1 MSMAPKHA
9 RWLWGIAFVLL
20 LVWAVTL
27 TALYAQERKKND
39 NESTFHGEESLSLE
53 LQVPSLALETRPKER
68 RVFLHLEKIEWHG
81 LVRIRQDG
89 RSKLARKIQRDW
101 IVDMINNTLVGGR
114 GTVPIALYE
123 VPSLGGQAEP
133 ATVHSNFTI
142 VSVLERLNQEDGAEL
157 SVELLMQQPPGGNLQ
172 EYTAIKTDRLDRPS
186 TVEFY
191 IRGEHFP
198 QLLSCLEDV
207 HLCAPMLTRPTRPP
221 LLLGDPKRCTPRLR
235 YDDDSFPL
243 DSDAIGRQ
251 AFSTALGLLS
261 MIPAAGKVA
270 KAIDV
275 TTKLIF
281 VFTKKKESQDDKWVK
296 MRKYVEKYVAA
307 EVAHA
312 IDLLKI
318 NNLENA
324 MTGISRSIES
334 YYLYENGTEAKAI
347 AFQSVK
353 SNMEAWYGFFTSKTN
368 PLGSFVHFIAFGN
381 MYLSWRLQEIL
392 SYEDIYGTPLSPQSR
407 EAWVNDLEATVKDL
421 QSVVPAIQSQAL
433 ALRKQAIRF
442 EKKTGYFHC
451 ERPPL
456 PWKVTCGNI
465 KVIDDSTGWRSK
477 AYFYQKDSEED
488 EKYHFAHTLLYNLA
502 VRLATFNL
510 QLKLDDYLDA
520 SDWWSFM
527 VPDNPFQAENVTQI
541 YHTGL
546 IGNLRPKAEYIDENY
561 TTGSN
566 LTRLSIFSNGFWKE
580 LDGLQLWFDG
590 KTRGSHGP
598 VTSYSQVQEMAVTDK
613 DPLDKLCGIYEA
625 SSFTS
630 LKFSNNNTFVGF
642 GDMQLGD
649 FYEGWFFDFDT
660 SATLQK
666 TSVCGMRLGLFGRT
680 KETESVDTM
689 NIAFCKQASKV
700 RRKSS

>member
-1 MSMAPKHA
+1 MTSKHA
-9 RWLWGIAFVLL
+9 RWLWGIAFVLVL
-20 LVWAVTL
+20 IWAVTL

-89 RSKLARKIQRDW
+89 RSKLARKVQRDW
-101 IVDMINNTLVGGR
+101 IADMINGTLAGGK
-114 GTVPIALYE
+114 GTVPIALCE
-123 VPSLGGQAEP
+123 VPSLGGHAEP

-142 VSVLERLNQEDGAEL
+142 VSAFRSLNQEDGANL
-157 SVELLMQQPPGGNLQ
+157 SLELLIHQSPEENL
-172 EYTAIKTDRLDRPS
+172 EDYAEVRTDRLERPS
-186 TVEFY
+186 TLEFY
-191 IRGEHFP
+191 IRGEDFP

-207 HLCAPMLTRPTRPP
+207 HQCAPLLKSPTRPP
-221 LLLGDPKRCTPRLR
+221 FLVGGPKRCTPRLR

-243 DSDAIGRQ
+243 DKDAIGRQ

-261 MIPAAGKVA
+261 LLPGVGKVA

-275 TTKLIF
+275 TTKLLF
-281 VFTKKKESQDDKWVK
+281 LFTKKKESQDDKWVK

-353 SNMEAWYGFFTSKTN
+353 SNMEAWYGFFTDKAN
-368 PLGSFVHFIAFGN
+368 PLGSFVHFIAYGN

-407 EAWVNDLEATVKDL
+407 EAWVSDLESTVKDL
-421 QSVVPAIQSQAL
+421 QSVVPVIQSQAL

-442 EKKTGYFHC
+442 EKKTKIWDCDYI
-451 ERPPL
+451 PP

-465 KVIDDSTGWRSK
+465 RVIDDGTGWRSQ
-477 AYFYQKDSEED
+477 AYFYRKDSEED
-488 EKYHFAHTLLYNLA
+488 EKYHFAHTVLYNLA

-520 SDWWSFM
+520 SNWWSIM
-527 VPDNPFQAENVTQI
+527 VPDNPFEAVNVTQV
-541 YHTGL
+541 YHTGE
-546 IGNLRPKAEYIDENY
+546 IGNPWPKEEYIDENY
-561 TTGSN
+561 ATGSN
-566 LTRLSIFSNGFWKE
+566 LTQLSIFSHGYVKE
-580 LDGLQLWFDG
+580 AWALQLWFDG
-590 KTRGSHGP
+590 KTRGPNG
-598 VTSYSQVQEMAVTDK
+598 AVTDYSQAQEMGVTEEE
-613 DPLDKLCGIYEA
+613 PLDKICGTFEA
-625 SSFTS
+625 SVFTS
-630 LKFSNNNTFVGF
+630 LKFSTNSTHVGF

-649 FYEGWFFDFDT
+649 YYEGWFFDFDT

-666 TSVCGMRLGLFGRT
+666 TSVCGMRLGLWGRE
-680 KETESVDTM
+680 KWTESVDAM
-689 NIAFCKQASKV
+689 DIAFCKQARKV
-700 RRKSS
+700 QRKSS